1 MAHDAR
7 RTMGTHGIRLWH
19 QHTLSR
25 TVALVALLM
34 VLASP
39 FLAGERLQVRAQTPS
54 AEPAAVCAQT
64 RTSYTVD
71 VCLTA
76 PDPSTPIRENPTIS
90 ATVEISDPKI
100 TVKQVEFRLNDRRTL
115 TDFDPP
121 YTFELVATD
130 FVDGSY
136 TLTAL
141 ASLSDGTDSK
151 PASTKITLATGTEV
165 VQPTTER
172 FAVRTGRVPDPGTPF
187 VMAVVGDGASG
198 SPESEAV
205 ADLIGSW
212 DPNLFLY
219 LGDVYNSGTVTE
231 FKNWYAPITS
241 LGRFKSI
248 TNPTIGNHEYAGSDV
263 PRGYLDYWGNPPHF
277 YSVDT
282 AGWHIVSLDS
292 NTKFNELNPESQQM
306 QWLVKDLESTTSA
319 CTLVMFHHPPFSV
332 GPHGDTPEVQALWKL
347 LVDHD
352 VDLVMTGHDH
362 LYQRWQAMDG
372 SGKLDPTGTIPL
384 VIGNG
389 GQTRKSVAREDSRLA
404 APPVL
409 TPGAM
414 RMEMNPK
421 GASMQFIT
429 TDGIVRDHTVVPCDV
444 AAHDTTAPSAPG
456 APVATAL
463 PDGSVTLRWAPALDD
478 TGIAAYDVYRDDTR
492 IGSVPPGSAY
502 IDQEAGAS
510 AHYRVVARDSAGNAS
525 PGSAATSVTDQHD
538 PATLF
543 ADTFASGSLARW
555 TKIDGL
561 AMAPDSAEGAT
572 SGWMAR
578 ARAGHDPAYAR
589 VTLPEDALT
598 APGDL
603 DVSLRFCVVEQG
615 QNPVVL
621 LRLRSPDDQSLF
633 GISLGAAQTLNLYN
647 DVAKSGTD
655 SSLAVEPRT
664 WHTLRITTTGPP
676 DNRHLTVRLDD
687 AEVPELSG
695 PIDLRSAGLA
705 GIQLGDSAKGRVYD
719 VQYRDVRIARTAP
732 GAATPGDAGGATPA
746 STPVSSTMGSL
757 LAWIPAPGVRGAPR
771 IHRARHT
778 HWRKHAPRVPD
789 HIRRSRRAQQPP

>member
-1 MAHDAR
+1 
-7 RTMGTHGIRLWH
+7 MGTHGIQLWH
-19 QHTLSR
+19 ERTLSR
-25 TVALVALLM
+25 AVALVALLM

-39 FLAGERLQVRAQTPS
+39 FLSGERLQALAQTP
-54 AEPAAVCAQT
+54 PAQPAVCTQT
-64 RTSYTVD
+64 KTSYTVD

-76 PDPSTPIRENPTIS
+76 PDPSTPIREDPTIS
-90 ATVEISDPKI
+90 ATVEISDPEV
-100 TVKQVEFRLNDRRTL
+100 TVRQVEFRLNDRRAL

-151 PASTKITLATGTEV
+151 PATTKITLATGTDV
-165 VQPTTER
+165 VEPTSEQ
-172 FAVRTGRVPDPGTPF
+172 FALRTGRVPDPGTPF

-198 SPESEAV
+198 SPESKAV

-263 PRGYLDYWGNPPHF
+263 PRGYMEYWGNPPHY

-292 NTKFNELNPESQQM
+292 NAKFNELNPESQQM
-306 QWLVKDLESTTSA
+306 QWLVNDLESTTSA

-332 GPHGDTPEVQALWKL
+332 GPHGDTAEVQPLWNL
-347 LVDHD
+347 LVQHD

-389 GQTRKSVAREDSRLA
+389 GQTRKSVAKEDSRLA

-414 RMEMNPK
+414 RVELNPK

-429 TDGIVRDHTVVPCDV
+429 TDGIVRDHTVVPCD
-444 AAHDTTAPSAPG
+444 AAAKDTTAPSPPG

-463 PDGSVTLRWAPALDD
+463 PDGSVTLRWTPALDD
-478 TGIAAYDVYRDDTR
+478 IGIAGYDIYRDDTR
-492 IGSVPPGSAY
+492 VASVPPGSAY

-510 AHYRVVARDSAGNAS
+510 PRYRVVARDEAGNAS
-525 PGSAATSVTDQHD
+525 PSSAATAVTDQHD
-538 PATLF
+538 PTILF

-561 AMAPDSAEGAT
+561 AMVPDAAEGAI

-589 VTLPEDALT
+589 VTLPEQALA
-598 APGDL
+598 APGNL

-633 GISLGAAQTLNLYN
+633 GVSLGAAQTLNLYN
-647 DVAKSGTD
+647 DVAKTGTD
-655 SSLAVEPRT
+655 SSLKVEPRT
-664 WHTLRITTTGPP
+664 WHTLRVITSGPP
-676 DNRHLTVRLDD
+676 NDRQLTVLVDG
-687 AEVPELSG
+687 AEVPELTG
-695 PIDLRSAGLA
+695 PIDLQTAGFG

-719 VQYRDVRIARTAP
+719 VQYRDVRIATTSS
-732 GAATPGDAGGATPA
+732 GAAGTGNTVDVTPA
-746 STPVSSTMGSL
+746 STPISSTMGPL
-757 LAWIPAPGVRGAPR
+757 LAWIPAPGVGGAPR
-771 IHRARHT
+771 IHRARLT
-778 HWRKHAPRVPD
+778 HWRKHAPQVPEVV
-789 HIRRSRRAQQPP
+789 RRSRRAQQPP